1 MTCECRSREEASE
14 LKTVRHQP
22 VGVRWNPPAGTDVL
36 SLTSKVIESGLT
48 VGSCANQWLDFFT
61 VRLALL
67 LEGSQPNSGPWRFCL
82 QALCHGDRLEL
93 RWACL

>member
-22 VGVRWNPPAGTDVL
+22 VGVLWNLPAGTEVL
-36 SLTSKVIESGLT
+36 SLTYKAIESGLT

-67 LEGSQPNSGPWRFCL
+67 LEGSQPNSGLW
-82 QALCHGDRLEL
+82 
-93 RWACL
+93 